1 MYLSP
6 YHTKTRTGLVL
17 GLLMD
22 IRSKW
27 LKGWKFGA
35 GFRCQKHRLDSRC
48 KTVSSLYLF
57 RSKNICLPYLPGH
70 VSIIL
75 GFRVFDSPVHFFL
88 IGENTLVHSMV
99 NGKSLWCVGFGK
111 HAVNEF
117 SLNRKNDCVGKTSQ
131 VIFTKQLL
139 PNVPMFYNCIKRRV
153 VSTNQF
159 EIQTSLCDTPKHL
172 HLFLLSAQVYQ

>member
-1 MYLSP
+1 
-6 YHTKTRTGLVL
+6 
-17 GLLMD
+17 
-22 IRSKW
+22 
-27 LKGWKFGA
+27 
-35 GFRCQKHRLDSRC
+35 
-48 KTVSSLYLF
+48 
-57 RSKNICLPYLPGH
+57 
-70 VSIIL
+70 
-75 GFRVFDSPVHFFL
+75 
-88 IGENTLVHSMV
+88 MV

-111 HAVNEF
+111 HALNEF
-117 SLNRKNDCVGKTSQ
+117 SLNRKNDCVGKTLQ